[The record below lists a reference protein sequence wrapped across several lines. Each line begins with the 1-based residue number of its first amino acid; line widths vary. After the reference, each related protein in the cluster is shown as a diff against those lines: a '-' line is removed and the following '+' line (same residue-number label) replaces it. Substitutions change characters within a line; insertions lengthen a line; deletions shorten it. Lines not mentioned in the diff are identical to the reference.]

1 MNTGFLWN
9 FHIFQIPDNDLHEQP
24 LQPHYHHMEL
34 QLTACLHLTAEFLT
48 YDKYSIQLTSRLHLT
63 AEVLT
68 DKEYSI
74 LFHNPKSFGLNF

>member
-1 MNTGFLWN
+1 
-9 FHIFQIPDNDLHEQP
+9 
-24 LQPHYHHMEL
+24 MEL

-63 AEVLT
+63 ADVLT
-68 DKEYSI
+68 DNEYSV